1 MFSRKRIARERAEN
15 GRAIG
20 ARGKFMTSIGD
31 AQETDARLLRYLAQS
46 FDRPDLAYAVAPSRI
61 KGGFD
66 AAIFGFTLDHAPQEL
81 AGPLILRLAQPSAD
95 PLRLKLEA
103 VVQNALAAMAYPAP
117 RVAVVETGAAALG
130 GPFVI
135 MERLAGRPLA
145 HEADGLGEGA
155 SLAAKLR
162 GMMGLPALFGK
173 ISAAWVDIQL
183 RLHDLPAEPLL
194 KAVADAGLDQRA
206 VTFEGQRAR
215 LAASIESAGLSG
227 LTPALSWL
235 DVNHQGLPQC
245 ATICHGD
252 FHPLNIMADSGRVT
266 GVIDWANV
274 VVAAP
279 EMDVGSALA
288 NISTVPFNVP
298 PALRPVLR
306 LVIGSALRSYLR
318 AYRQKRPLDDRAL
331 RYYQVFRATRAA
343 PLGGDHRSG
352 RQDRRRRIRIG
363 SRHPQLDRLSRPA
376 GRREGQALAVQFRH
390 CATRAKVG

>member
-1 MFSRKRIARERAEN
+1 MSPVDDEHVR
-15 GRAIG
+15 
-20 ARGKFMTSIGD
+20 
-31 AQETDARLLRYLAQS
+31 TDLLRYLVQKFARS
-46 FDRPDLAYAVAPSRI
+46 DLAYAAEPSRI

-66 AAIFGFTLDHAPQEL
+66 AAIFGFALDRAPQEL
-81 AGPLILRLAQPSAD
+81 AGPLILRLGQTSSD
-95 PLRLKLEA
+95 PARFKLEA
-103 VVQNALAAMAYPAP
+103 AVQNALAAMAFPAP

-145 HEADGLGEGA
+145 HDVEGLGEGD

-162 GMMGLPALFGK
+162 GMIGLPALFK
-173 ISAAWVDIQL
+173 QISAAWVDIQL

-227 LTPALSWL
+227 LTPILSWL
-235 DVNHQGLPQC
+235 DANHPGPPER

-252 FHPLNIMADSGRVT
+252 FHPLNIMAESGRVT

-298 PALRPVLR
+298 PALRLMLR
-306 LVIGSALRSYLR
+306 MVIRSALRTYLR

-331 RYYQVFRATRAA
+331 RYYQVFRATAQLRSAA
-343 PLGGDHRSG
+343 IT
-352 RQDRRRRIRIG
+352 IR
-363 SRHPQLDRLSRPA
+363 A
-376 GRREGQALAVQFRH
+376 GRTGGGAFGSEAGLRGLIAYIDRQAGV
-390 CATRAKVG
+390 KVKL